1 MDAFTL
7 ELKSIEKAFGVCM
20 CLCLLRLKKGKK
32 NEKENDEAKI
42 SIERK
47 KKSIYRSWDEGE
59 CKGPI

>member
-7 ELKSIEKAFGVCM
+7 ELKSIEKAFGV
-20 CLCLLRLKKGKK
+20 LYVCLLRLKKGKK

-42 SIERK
+42 SMERQ

-59 CKGPI
+59 CKGSI